1 MHLLR
6 TYSRDSAAAIYP
18 PIVQLNQYLK
28 EYFTWSLNYTWHC
41 WCKMVLIFCSLV
53 TFQVAPVPTSW
64 IGLLIIGGR
73 VDDFFPL
80 ENDEFFDRVF
90 LEVQSKCH
98 FVDEDLIEMQRFF
111 REQDI
116 IFHIRVVSVQISPQ
130 LHITWY
136 AAVFATIES
145 SDVYTDGLCSLYT

>member
-1 MHLLR
+1 M
-6 TYSRDSAAAIYP
+6 I
-18 PIVQLNQYLK
+18 
-28 EYFTWSLNYTWHC
+28 
-41 WCKMVLIFCSLV
+41 
-53 TFQVAPVPTSW
+53 
-64 IGLLIIGGR
+64 
-73 VDDFFPL
+73 FFPL

>member
-1 MHLLR
+1 
-6 TYSRDSAAAIYP
+6 
-18 PIVQLNQYLK
+18 
-28 EYFTWSLNYTWHC
+28 
-41 WCKMVLIFCSLV
+41 
-53 TFQVAPVPTSW
+53 
-64 IGLLIIGGR
+64 
-73 VDDFFPL
+73 
-80 ENDEFFDRVF
+80 
-90 LEVQSKCH
+90 
-98 FVDEDLIEMQRFF
+98 MQRFF